1 VNLSKKE
8 AEEVS
13 EILSRR
19 ANEIAIYKT
28 DMMKEKHHLGSVE
41 LALTREMERLR
52 SLAEKVN
59 PMILED

>member
-28 DMMKEKHHLGSVE
+28 DMMKEKHYLGSVE